1 MVCWPLYGPGLVG
14 DQALMLLRSP
24 PAGPPPPAPPSG
36 GPEGLC
42 WGSAVSSQCGL
53 TLAAGWVFHWGL
65 IRHRDACWNQAINN
79 LFGTVLFC
87 ATSLLPLRNLAEKC
101 CDVCFTKLAE
111 IWCHKS
117 AQIVQISQSDRVD
130 FENIK
135 MSWWFQNCKLSQR
148 LVEKLFPASINGL
161 VIFQC

>member
-1 MVCWPLYGPGLVG
+1 MGQGLVG
-14 DQALMLLRSP
+14 DQALMLLFSP
-24 PAGPPPPAPPSG
+24 PAEPPPPASPSG

-65 IRHRDACWNQAINN
+65 IRHREACWNRATNN

-111 IWCHKS
+111 IWCHKY
-117 AQIVQISQSDRVD
+117 AQIVQICQSDRAVL
-130 FENIK
+130 K
-135 MSWWFQNCKLSQR
+135 K
-148 LVEKLFPASINGL
+148 
-161 VIFQC
+161 

>member
-36 GPEGLC
+36 EPEGLC

-53 TLAAGWVFHWGL
+53 TLAASWVFHWGL
-65 IRHRDACWNQAINN
+65 IRHREACWNRAINN

-111 IWCHKS
+111 IWCHKP
-117 AQIVQISQSDRVD
+117 AQIVQISQNDRVD
-130 FENIK
+130 FEK
-135 MSWWFQNCKLSQR
+135 EKLSRWFQNCKLSQQ